1 MKRTL
6 LSVISVAL
14 VVAACGTT
22 ARAIGEPCVVE
33 GVTAGEC
40 ESGAIC
46 GKDPDDVLACLKIC
60 DYGNTADAGKTDAS
74 AAPSCSADQE
84 CNGVSGTTIK
94 ACRDKKK

>member
-6 LSVISVAL
+6 LAVVGVVL
-14 VVAACGTT
+14 VMAACGTT
-22 ARAIGEPCVVE
+22 ARPIGEACVVE
-33 GVTAGEC
+33 GATAGEC

-46 GKDPDDVLACLKIC
+46 GKDPNDVLACLKIC
-60 DYGNTADAGKTDAS
+60 DYGSTADAGKTDAG

-84 CNGVSGTTIK
+84 CNGVSGSTIK